1 MHKRERFYK
10 IPCTP
15 IPWRRAGLS
24 GKRFFDTQK
33 EQKEAYALYLKQ
45 THGSDPLF
53 YNPLEIS
60 IIFYMPKPCKVSKLA
75 MPVYHTTK
83 PDIDNLCKFLFDAMN
98 EVIFTDDRI
107 IARLIVEKKYTIDP
121 RTEITIKEL

>member
-10 IPCTP
+10 IPCKP
-15 IPWRRAGLS
+15 IAWKRAGIN
-24 GKRFFDTQK
+24 GKIFFDTQK
-33 EQKEAYALYLKQ
+33 SEKEAYALYLQ
-45 THGSDPLF
+45 NYHGNEEPFHTPIEVVITF
-53 YNPLEIS
+53 YL
-60 IIFYMPKPCKVSKLA
+60 PKAAKTKKA
-75 MPVYHTTK
+75 NMPVYHSSK